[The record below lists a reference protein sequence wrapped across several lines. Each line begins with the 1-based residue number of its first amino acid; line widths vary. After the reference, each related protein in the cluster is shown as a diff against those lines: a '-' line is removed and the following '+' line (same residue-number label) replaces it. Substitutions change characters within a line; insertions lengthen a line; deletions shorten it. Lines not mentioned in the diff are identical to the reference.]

1 MRLVASARRSR
12 WRLAKRAR
20 CAPAMEV
27 ALQVG
32 GRPTD
37 TEAELVL
44 PAALLPP
51 AGASTARALLRF
63 PTTHVVCRWRE
74 LSEAEV

>member
-1 MRLVASARRSR
+1 
-12 WRLAKRAR
+12 
-20 CAPAMEV
+20 MEV

-32 GRPTD
+32 GSPTD